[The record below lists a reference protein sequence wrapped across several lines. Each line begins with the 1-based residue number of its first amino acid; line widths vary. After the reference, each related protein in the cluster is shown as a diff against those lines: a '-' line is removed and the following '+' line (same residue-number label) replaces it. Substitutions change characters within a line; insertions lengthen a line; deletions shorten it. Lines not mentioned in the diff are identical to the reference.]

1 MNRTPAVRV
10 VATPGDTDLDAALAA
25 AADLDPFKERQ
36 HLCEARFFGAELK
49 LASGA
54 KDDAERLFRLAAAAC
69 PKAELHWGA
78 TNEELRALR
87 AAP

>member
-25 AADLDPFKERQ
+25 ADLDPFKERQ
-36 HLCEARFFGAELK
+36 HRCEARFFGAELK
-49 LASGA
+49 LASGP
-54 KDDAERLFRLAAAAC
+54 KDDAERLFRPAAAAC

-78 TNEELRALR
+78 ANEELRALR